1 MEGLAAHGQGGNVV
15 FALVWRAALTAAPYA
30 LSRGKVGRYMPFAQ
44 APSAWCTIDT
54 LVAAIHLECART
66 LVEGRAYAKRVQLFK
81 RLGSTYWQMSNRFV
95 SRLRTDLSKGLH
107 PADAWLDG
115 EHAMRLRELTDKLMD
130 TPMTLPGVDVD
141 QAFAHIKVN
150 IGAVGQFA
158 R

>member
-1 MEGLAAHGQGGNVV
+1 
-15 FALVWRAALTAAPYA
+15 
-30 LSRGKVGRYMPFAQ
+30 MPFAQ

-130 TPMTLPGVDVD
+130 TPMTLPGVDAD
-141 QAFAHIKVN
+141 LAFAHIKMN
-150 IGAVGQFA
+150 IGAVGQFT